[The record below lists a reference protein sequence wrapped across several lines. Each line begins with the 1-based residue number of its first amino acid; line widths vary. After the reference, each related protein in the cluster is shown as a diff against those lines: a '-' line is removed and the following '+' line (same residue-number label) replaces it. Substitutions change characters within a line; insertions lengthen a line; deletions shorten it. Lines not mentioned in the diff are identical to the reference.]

1 MLGTVVAALRPVV
14 AAEILLKPSPVKGRV
29 EVLLDALRRRP
40 DDERSTTILELG
52 SHLGIERYEP

>member
-14 AAEILLKPSPVKGRV
+14 AAEILLKPSSVKGRV

-40 DDERSTTILELG
+40 DDER
-52 SHLGIERYEP
+52 